1 MDEVAKELV
10 AMGAAA
16 AANCHPCMDHHL
28 AKCDELG
35 ISREEV
41 AEAVKVGLM
50 VNHGAERAIR
60 RKARELLGE
69 PIVEGS
75 STFQMES
82 KQTLPWDVPVPMS
95 RAVFGRPQSH
105 R

>member
-1 MDEVAKELV
+1 MNESTKELV

-28 AKCDELG
+28 AKCDKLG

-41 AEAVKVGLM
+41 AEAVEVGLM

-60 RKARELLGE
+60 KKARELLG
-69 PIVEGS
+69 GS
-75 STFQMES
+75 IGE
-82 KQTLPWDVPVPMS
+82 
-95 RAVFGRPQSH
+95 AA
-105 R
+105 

>member
-1 MDEVAKELV
+1 MRGKEKSARSASQIGDSWSGKMDERMKELV

-28 AKCDELG
+28 AKCDKLG
-35 ISREEV
+35 VSREEV

-60 RKARELLGE
+60 KKARELLGE
-69 PIVEGS
+69 SMVE
-75 STFQMES
+75 
-82 KQTLPWDVPVPMS
+82 
-95 RAVFGRPQSH
+95 AA
-105 R
+105 

>member
-1 MDEVAKELV
+1 MDERTQELV

-35 ISREEV
+35 ISRQDV

-60 RKARELLGE
+60 KKARELLGE
-69 PIVEGS
+69 SIP
-75 STFQMES
+75 
-82 KQTLPWDVPVPMS
+82 QT
-95 RAVFGRPQSH
+95 A
-105 R
+105 

>member
-16 AANCHPCMDHHL
+16 AANCHPCLDHHL
-28 AKCDELG
+28 AKCDTLG

-60 RKARELLGE
+60 KKARELLGKS
-69 PIVEGS
+69 IVE
-75 STFQMES
+75 
-82 KQTLPWDVPVPMS
+82 
-95 RAVFGRPQSH
+95 AA
-105 R
+105 

>member
-1 MDEVAKELV
+1 MDELMKELV

-28 AKCDELG
+28 AKCDKLR

-41 AEAVKVGLM
+41 AEAVKLGLM

-60 RKARELLGE
+60 KKTLELLGE
-69 PIVEGS
+69 S
-75 STFQMES
+75 
-82 KQTLPWDVPVPMS
+82 
-95 RAVFGRPQSH
+95 VFEAA
-105 R
+105 

>member
-1 MDEVAKELV
+1 MDDSVKELV
-10 AMGAAA
+10 AMGASV

-50 VNHGAERAIR
+50 VNHGAERRIR
-60 RKARELLGE
+60 KKARELLGGLM
-69 PIVEGS
+69 VE
-75 STFQMES
+75 
-82 KQTLPWDVPVPMS
+82 
-95 RAVFGRPQSH
+95 AA
-105 R
+105 